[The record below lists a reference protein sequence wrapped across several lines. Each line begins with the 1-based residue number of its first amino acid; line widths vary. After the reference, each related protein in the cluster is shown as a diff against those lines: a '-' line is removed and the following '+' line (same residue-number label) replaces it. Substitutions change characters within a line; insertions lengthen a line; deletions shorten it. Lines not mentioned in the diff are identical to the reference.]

1 MPSLVS
7 VGVSVVS
14 LGLLLAVPVSRTFS
28 LPSFAPAMDLPLL
41 INLVESPA
49 KKWPNVFGKIPLFV
63 NYPYLL
69 PTSIAAT
76 VTLTGALP
84 FFLVCL

>member
-1 MPSLVS
+1 
-7 VGVSVVS
+7 
-14 LGLLLAVPVSRTFS
+14 
-28 LPSFAPAMDLPLL
+28 MDLPLL
-41 INLVESPA
+41 IKLVESPA

-69 PTSIAAT
+69 PTSIAAI

-84 FFLVCL
+84 LVFVYF

>member
-1 MPSLVS
+1 
-7 VGVSVVS
+7 
-14 LGLLLAVPVSRTFS
+14 
-28 LPSFAPAMDLPLL
+28 MDLPLL

-84 FFLVCL
+84 FFLVYL